1 MNEKAAKEKIAAH
14 IALDGSAR
22 LEGGTSNRKN
32 LGLSQIYHEL
42 GLERFFSNHSRSFS
56 SEFSTNNIMK
66 LLVFSRILSPGS
78 KKAAYEQRHRY
89 FENTDFTLEDIYR
102 CLSQLSTLAQSCQ
115 LHLHRKISEQYMRSG
130 ELVYYDVTNYYFEI
144 DRADEMRKKG
154 YSKEHRPNPIVQ
166 MGLFI
171 DPAGIPISYRLFP
184 GNTNDCE
191 TLIPILGE
199 MKKNY
204 NISRAIVVADKG
216 INTANNIAFSFR
228 GNTCGYVFSQSIR
241 GASRELKNYVL
252 DQGGYREVGEHFRV
266 KSRVTKR
273 DIWVRDQSGKKTK
286 VEITEKQVALYSYKY
301 DRKAKRER
309 EPVIQKA
316 LDLVASPAKYSK
328 ATSHGATK
336 YVKNLTFDKNT
347 GEIID
352 SGTKPTFNQAKVRE
366 EERFDGYYV
375 IATSEIAKPDEEIL
389 EIYHGLW
396 KIEQVFRVSKS
407 DLETRPVY
415 LSRQERIEAHF
426 LICFIALSLVQIL
439 SIRLNNEYSIPQ
451 IAKSLGNISCS
462 HIQENWYLCDYT
474 DEVTN
479 ALAEHIGL
487 DFRRKFISLGE
498 IRKLVGAVKKRPAPQ

>member
-273 DIWVRDQSGKKTK
+273 DIWVRDQSG
-286 VEITEKQVALYSYKY
+286 I
-301 DRKAKRER
+301 
-309 EPVIQKA
+309 
-316 LDLVASPAKYSK
+316 PAWFQ
-328 ATSHGATK
+328 G
-336 YVKNLTFDKNT
+336 
-347 GEIID
+347 
-352 SGTKPTFNQAKVRE
+352 
-366 EERFDGYYV
+366 RFY
-375 IATSEIAKPDEEIL
+375 
-389 EIYHGLW
+389 
-396 KIEQVFRVSKS
+396 
-407 DLETRPVY
+407 
-415 LSRQERIEAHF
+415 
-426 LICFIALSLVQIL
+426 
-439 SIRLNNEYSIPQ
+439 
-451 IAKSLGNISCS
+451 
-462 HIQENWYLCDYT
+462 
-474 DEVTN
+474 
-479 ALAEHIGL
+479 
-487 DFRRKFISLGE
+487 
-498 IRKLVGAVKKRPAPQ
+498 